1 MKNLIGAIAIVIVG
15 IPVLLRCLADGSI
28 NINGIVLNVVGTVQE
43 IITRQPASWESPET
57 RQDADP
63 TPSDQ
68 GGNDL

>member
-43 IITRQPASWESPET
+43 IITRQPTSWDAPEP
-57 RQDADP
+57 RQDAEE
-63 TPSDQ
+63 TPS